1 MWNSLQVVF
10 MYLLAGELNL
20 PMQFIQGK
28 DRDQSVLFPQ
38 TLNQIIDGEHEVRVI
53 DSFINGIQIEDY
65 DFKVKSSFEGRPSY
79 DPKDLLKLFLY
90 GYLNRIRS
98 SRALE
103 KECYRNIEVMWLL
116 KDLAPD
122 HNTISNFRRDNPV
135 AIKKLFRYTVSIAKN
150 FDLIGGAL
158 VAGDSTKLRA
168 QNSKKNNFNPS
179 KLEKHIA
186 YIDAKLDEYTE
197 ALSDADGDTKAQEE
211 IEKNIAKHSKQ
222 RGKYVRMQIELEASG
237 DTQISTSDPDSRQ
250 MITRNNI
257 TEVAYNV
264 QTVVDAKHCIPI
276 EYKVTNQNDSKAMGD
291 MVERT
296 AEILGSTDFV
306 ALYDKGYHTGSEFKT
321 AFDLGVD
328 VLVAIPEVASNAP
341 DIRFNVSEFVYNKED
356 DTFTCPAH
364 QILISNG
371 NWYKKDRGKS
381 INMMKQYKTSQCKE
395 CLFRTQCTTNPKGRI
410 IERSEFAD
418 YIDLNRLNVEQ
429 EKEFYRR
436 RQAIVEH
443 PYGTIKRQWGFDHI
457 MTKRTLKRAAADVGF
472 IFVAYNFRRIL
483 NIVGKKVF
491 KELLEKL
498 AFDFLQFLNPYKL
511 IQPFLS
517 HPIFSKNNPNYFSSL
532 RHIA

>member
-1 MWNSLQVVF
+1 
-10 MYLLAGELNL
+10 
-20 PMQFIQGK
+20 MQFIQGK

-38 TLNQIIDGEHEVRVI
+38 TLNQIIDADHEVRVI
-53 DSFINGIQIEDY
+53 DAFINSIKIEDY
-65 DFKVKSSFEGRPSY
+65 NFKIKSSFEGRPAY
-79 DPKDLLKLFLY
+79 NPKDLLKLFLY

-168 QNSKKNNFNPS
+168 QNSKKNNYNPK
-179 KLEKHIA
+179 KLDKHIA
-186 YIDAKLDEYTE
+186 YIDAKLDEYTD
-197 ALSDADGDTKAQEE
+197 ALSDADGDTRAQAE
-211 IEKNIAKHSKQ
+211 IEKSIAKHSKH
-222 RGKYVRMQIELEASG
+222 RGKYVSMQKELEASG
-237 DTQISTSDPDSRQ
+237 DTQISTSDPDARQ

-276 EYKVTNQNDSKAMGD
+276 EYKVTNQNDSKAMGN

-296 AEILGSTDFV
+296 VEVLDSTDFV
-306 ALYDKGYHTGSEFKT
+306 ALYDKGYYTGSEFKT

-328 VLVAIPEVASNAP
+328 VMVAIPEVASNAP
-341 DIRFNVSEFVYNKED
+341 DIKFNVSEFVYNKEED
-356 DTFTCPAH
+356 FFTCPAH
-364 QILISNG
+364 QILTSNG

-395 CLFRTQCTTNPKGRI
+395 CPFRKQCTTNPKGRV
-410 IERSEFAD
+410 IERSEFAE
-418 YIDLNRLNVEQ
+418 YIDLNRLNIEQ
-429 EKEFYRR
+429 EKEIYRR

-457 MTKRTLKRAAADVGF
+457 MTKRTMKRAAADVGF

-491 KELLEKL
+491 NELMEKL
-498 AFDFLQFLNPYKL
+498 AFYFHICLNLYKL
-511 IQPFLS
+511 NTSILS
-517 HPIFSKNNPNYFSSL
+517 NPIFANNYSNYFSSL
-532 RHIA
+532 RYIALK